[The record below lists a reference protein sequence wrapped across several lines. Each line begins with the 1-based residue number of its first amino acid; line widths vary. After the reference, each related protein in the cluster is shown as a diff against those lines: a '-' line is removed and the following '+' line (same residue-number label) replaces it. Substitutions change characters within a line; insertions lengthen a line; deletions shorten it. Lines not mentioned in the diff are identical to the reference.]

1 MRLVQISPGV
11 FVSLSFTCLAWLSL
25 GARFAGGPFE
35 LVPGF
40 LLLGFTGAVVGLAAA
55 LIERTR
61 LSLMALSTGCA
72 APVTTIVWVLTLPS
86 DAL

>member
-1 MRLVQISPGV
+1 MRLTRTSSGAV
-11 FVSLSFTCLAWLSL
+11 VSLTFTCVAWLSL
-25 GARFAGGPFE
+25 VARFAGGPFE

-61 LSLMALSTGCA
+61 LSLMALITGCA